1 MIAKMLSVCVVHS
14 SCSTLLLYVI
24 YPFVRKADCGEQWF
38 NYIETNTINGVVGWL
53 FVGVVNVLIIWLE
66 NR

>member
-38 NYIETNTINGVVGWL
+38 NYIGVVGWL
-53 FVGVVNVLIIWLE
+53 FTGVVNVLIIWLE